1 MRIPKMRTMRG
12 KLTRQSGVKQT
23 ESTEPEIIDEPWA
36 ASALPRREAGAH
48 KWGVGGVVVVAGS
61 PPFAGA
67 AALCCAGAGRSGA
80 GVVSAALPRSI
91 AQVVVGLVPEVTLV
105 ILPEGESQSVAARAA
120 EAIGERLGRSAAMVV
135 GPGLGTDSATAA
147 LLGRLFGFTRTRGA
161 IGFGTGASG
170 PDTSLLKGTIAA
182 AGKPVVVDADALTW
196 LAEQE
201 KWWERVPDRQLV
213 LTPHPGEMSRL
224 VDVNVDEIAANP
236 TLIARQAATRWGQT
250 VVLKGGRTVV
260 ASADG
265 AVVAADAP
273 PALATA
279 GSGDVLCGSIGGF
292 LAQGLSGPDAAALAV
307 FVGCRAVGRVSEK
320 YGTLGVVAGDLP
332 MAIAAELRA
341 LEERGG

>member
-1 MRIPKMRTMRG
+1 V
-12 KLTRQSGVKQT
+12 L
-23 ESTEPEIIDEPWA
+23 EIISEPWA
-36 ASALPRREAGAH
+36 ASVLPRREAGAH

-80 GVVSAALPRSI
+80 GIVSAALPRSI
-91 AQVVVGLVPEVTLV
+91 APVVVGLVPEVTLI
-105 ILPEGESQSVAARAA
+105 ILPEGDSNSVANRAA

-135 GPGLGTDSATAA
+135 GPGLGNDAATAA
-147 LLGRLFGFTRTRGA
+147 LLGTLFGFTKVRGA
-161 IGFGTGASG
+161 IGFGTAASR
-170 PDTSLLKGTIAA
+170 PDATLLEGTIAT

-196 LAEQE
+196 LADQE
-201 KWWERVPDRQLV
+201 NWWERVPDRLLV

-224 VDVNVDEIAANP
+224 IDVSADEIVANP
-236 TLIARQAATRWGQT
+236 ALIARQAATRWSQT

-265 AVVAADAP
+265 ATVAADASP
-273 PALATA
+273 SLATA

-307 FVGCRAVGRVSEK
+307 FVGCRAAERMSET
-320 YGTLGVVAGDLP
+320 YGVLGVVAGDLP
-332 MAIAAELRA
+332 MAIAAELRS
-341 LEERGG
+341 LEEMGT